1 LQLKA
6 LTRHAQFLVVVAI
19 LVDVHAV
26 IITDSDTL
34 FMSFFISFEG
44 IDGCGK
50 TTQVELL
57 RAHLESREA
66 RVLTTREPGG
76 TALAEAIRNYLLTSR
91 EPLASRTELLLFAA
105 ARAQHVEEAMRPAL
119 VRNEIVLCDRFVDST
134 TAYQGAGLGLDA
146 TFIAQ
151 LNAFATDGL
160 LPQVTFLLDIDPL
173 VGLRRRA
180 EQRGESQDRIEER
193 GIQFQCRVRDGFAEA
208 AQQNPERIV
217 VLDASK
223 PAKIIHNRIVR
234 VLEERGLFHF

>member
-1 LQLKA
+1 
-6 LTRHAQFLVVVAI
+6 
-19 LVDVHAV
+19 
-26 IITDSDTL
+26 
-34 FMSFFISFEG
+34 MSFFISFEG

-57 RAHLESREA
+57 RAHLESRDA

-91 EPLASRTELLLFAA
+91 EPLAARTELLLFGA
-105 ARAQHVEEAMRPAL
+105 ARAQHVEKTIRPAL
-119 VRNEIVLCDRFVDST
+119 ARGEIVLCDRFVDST
-134 TAYQGAGLGLDA
+134 TAYQGTGLGLDA

-151 LNAFATDGL
+151 LNAFATGGL

-193 GIQFQCRVRDGFAEA
+193 GIQFQCRVRDGFHDA
-208 AQQNPERIV
+208 AQQNAERIV
-217 VLDASK
+217 VLDATK
-223 PAKIIHNRIVR
+223 PAKIVHDHIVR
-234 VLEERGLFHF
+234 VLEERGLFQFKK